1 MPKNTEGWAETMD
14 QPAPTAVMTYPAPER
29 NKGPILDVLQR
40 VLPPRG
46 TVLEIAS
53 GTGQHIVHF
62 AQALPDIN
70 WLPSDPEP
78 DHRASILARTAAVS
92 LPNIAPPLALDV
104 RQRPW
109 PVRAADAIVCINM
122 IHIAPWESGQ
132 ALLSEA
138 GQLLPAN
145 GVLYLYGPYRRDG
158 RDTAPSNAD
167 FDADL
172 RRRNPQWG
180 VRNLE
185 DVQRHAAGAGL
196 ALQDVVPMPA
206 NNFSVVFRRA

>member
-1 MPKNTEGWAETMD
+1 MT
-14 QPAPTAVMTYPAPER
+14 PAAVMTYPAPER
-29 NKGPILDVLQR
+29 NKGPILEVLQR
-40 VLPPRG
+40 VLPRRG

-62 AQALPDIN
+62 AQALPETS
-70 WLPSDPEP
+70 WQPSDPEA
-78 DHRASILARTAAVS
+78 DHRASILARTVAAGLTNV
-92 LPNIAPPLALDV
+92 APPLTLDV

-109 PVRAADAIVCINM
+109 PAQADAILCINM
-122 IHIAPWESGQ
+122 IHIAPWDAAL

-138 GQLLPAN
+138 GRLLPAN

-172 RRRNPQWG
+172 RRRNPEWG
-180 VRNLE
+180 VR
-185 DVQRHAAGAGL
+185 D
-196 ALQDVVPMPA
+196 LQDVQHHAADAGLVLQEVVAMPA
-206 NNFSVVFRRA
+206 NNLSVIFRCAR